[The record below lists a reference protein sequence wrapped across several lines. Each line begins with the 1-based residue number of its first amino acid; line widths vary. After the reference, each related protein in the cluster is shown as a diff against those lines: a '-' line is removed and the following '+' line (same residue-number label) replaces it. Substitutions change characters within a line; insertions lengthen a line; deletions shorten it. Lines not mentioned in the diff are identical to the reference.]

1 MSTAISRSYFQ
12 ISPLNNVS
20 TGYTPSNGQDTIQFI
35 IPPVAM
41 MLEELVMFGNLAVEC
56 TNPDGGNVETYD
68 DDIRF
73 PADAADS
80 VQIGLDNV
88 IGVHALV
95 NKVEIN
101 SRRANI
107 ILEQRLDYDVVAK
120 WQVGSSMSKNDLLV
134 GMMANTCLTSSKTLG
149 STNKMVQGV
158 FVNQSPAPVPFCM
171 TFNTALLAQKLDIPL
186 DQIGGLMVTIYLNS
200 VRQALFNVDNS
211 LANTIDD
218 NTNFVILQPSLF
230 GRYKLL
236 AKEVTVSEIP
246 LKLIDTNLQIVQSAN
261 DTIQFTPYAQSLK
274 SVVSVYQPNN
284 QSRNNPEVCATKI
297 DQLIGLQQYTLGKD
311 GQHFPL
317 DYDVSVLPDLY
328 NTENTYISGNAEQ
341 TFMNS
346 VALAGSYPPG
356 HSLLGPT
363 AEYYGNLDA
372 ENETNTDCNNI
383 SVLASSYQYGFIGY
397 NTSMSN
403 NLLGY
408 TLKSAVKAPIKA
420 GNVIPDEYAVQ
431 AQSNRN
437 FIVKNGVCTLKNLMV
452 MS

>member
-1 MSTAISRSYFQ
+1 MSVAISKSYFQ

-41 MLEELVMFGNLAVEC
+41 MLEELVMFGSLAVQC
-56 TNPDGGNVETYD
+56 TNPDGNVVGAYTD
-68 DDIRF
+68 AVRQ
-73 PADAADS
+73 ADNAQE
-80 VQIGLDNV
+80 VLLGLDNV
-88 IGVHALV
+88 IGVHALI

-107 ILEQRLDYDVVAK
+107 ILEQRLDYDMVAK

-134 GMMANTCLTSSKTLG
+134 GMLANTCLTSSKTLG
-149 STNKMVQGV
+149 STNKMVQTAA
-158 FVNQSPAPVPFCM
+158 APVPFCI

-186 DQIGGLMVTIYLNS
+186 DQIGGLMITIYLNS
-200 VRQALFNVDNS
+200 VRQALFNVDNA

-218 NTNFVILQPSLF
+218 NTSFVILQPNLF
-230 GRYKLL
+230 GRYKLQG
-236 AKEVTVSEIP
+236 KEIVVPEIP

-261 DTIQFTPYAQSLK
+261 DTIQFTPYAQSLS

-328 NTENTYISGNAEQ
+328 NTENAYISGNAEQ

-372 ENETNTDCNNI
+372 EEETNEDCNNI

-403 NLLGY
+403 NLAGY
-408 TLKSAVKAPIKA
+408 TLKSAVKAPIKQ
-420 GNVIPDEYAVQ
+420 GNVIPDAYAVQ
-431 AQSNRN
+431 AQTNRN
-437 FIVKNGVCTLKNLMV
+437 FIVKNGVATLKNLMV

>member
-1 MSTAISRSYFQ
+1 MSVAISKSYFQ

-20 TGYTPSNGQDTIQFI
+20 SGYTPTNGQDTIQFI

-41 MLEELVMFGNLAVEC
+41 MLEELVMFGSLAVQC
-56 TNPDGGNVETYD
+56 TNPDGGAVSPYT
-68 DDIRF
+68 DDIRQ
-73 PADAADS
+73 AADGNE
-80 VQIGLDNV
+80 VLLGLDNV
-88 IGVHALV
+88 IGVHALI

-107 ILEQRLDYDVVAK
+107 ILEQRLDYDMVAK
-120 WQVGSSMSKNDLLV
+120 WQVGAAVSKSDLLV
-134 GMMANTCLTSSKTLG
+134 GMLANTCLSSSKTLG
-149 STNKMVQGV
+149 STNKLVQAAG
-158 FVNQSPAPVPFCM
+158 APVPFCM
-171 TFNTALLAQKLDIPL
+171 TFNTAMLAQKLDIPL
-186 DQIGGLMVTIYLNS
+186 DQIGGLMLTIYLNS

-211 LANTIDD
+211 LANKIDD
-218 NTNFVILQPSLF
+218 NTSFVILQPSLF

-236 AKEVTVSEIP
+236 AKEVPVSEIP

-261 DTIQFTPYAQSLK
+261 DTIQFTPYAQSLS

-284 QSRNNPEVCATKI
+284 QSRNNPDVCATKI

-328 NTENTYISGNAEQ
+328 NTQNAYISGNAEQ

-346 VALAGSYPPG
+346 VALAGVYPPG

-372 ENETNTDCNNI
+372 EEETNEDCTNV
-383 SVLASSYQYGFIGY
+383 SVLATSYQYGFIGY

-403 NLLGY
+403 NLAGY
-408 TLKSAVKAPIKA
+408 SLKSAVKAPIRA
-420 GNVIPDEYAVQ
+420 GNVIPDAYAVQ

>member
-20 TGYTPSNGQDTIQFI
+20 SGYTPTNGQDTLQFI

-41 MLEELVMFGNLAVEC
+41 MLEELVMFGSLAVQC
-56 TNPDGGNVETYD
+56 TDPDGGAVSVYD
-68 DDIRF
+68 ADVRF
-73 PADAADS
+73 PADVADT
-80 VQIGLDNV
+80 VLLGLDNV

-107 ILEQRLDYDVVAK
+107 ILEQRLDYDMVTK
-120 WQVGSSMSKNDLLV
+120 WQVGSGMSKNDLLV

-149 STNKMVQGV
+149 STNKMVQAAG
-158 FVNQSPAPVPFCM
+158 APVPFAM
-171 TFNTALLAQKLDIPL
+171 VFNTALLAEKLDIPL
-186 DQIGGLMVTIYLNS
+186 DQIGGLMITIYLNS
-200 VRQALFNVDNS
+200 VRQALFNVEND
-211 LANTIDD
+211 LAHLIDD
-218 NTNFVILQPSLF
+218 NTSFTILQPSLF

-236 AKEVTVSEIP
+236 AKELPVKEIP

-261 DTIQFTPYAQSLK
+261 DTIQFTPYAQSLS

-284 QSRNNPEVCATKI
+284 QSRNNPAVCATKI
-297 DQLIGLQQYTLGKD
+297 DQLIGLQQFTLGKD
-311 GQHFPL
+311 GQHYP
-317 DYDVSVLPDLY
+317 YDWDVTISPDLY
-328 NTENTYISGNAEQ
+328 NTQNAYISGNAEQ
-341 TFMNS
+341 TFINS
-346 VALAGSYPPG
+346 VALAGVYPPG

-363 AEYYGNLDA
+363 SEYYGNLDA
-372 ENETNTDCNNI
+372 QEQTNQDCNNI
-383 SVLASSYQYGFIGY
+383 SVLATPYQYGYIGY

-403 NLLGY
+403 NLAGY
-408 TLKSAVKAPIKA
+408 TLKSAVKAPIKN
-420 GNVIPDEYAVQ
+420 NVIPDEYAVQ

-437 FIVKNGVCTLKNLMV
+437 FIVKNGVCSLKNLMV

>member
-1 MSTAISRSYFQ
+1 MSVAISRTYFQ

-20 TGYTPSNGQDTIQFI
+20 SGYTPTNGQDTIQFI

-41 MLEELVMFGNLAVEC
+41 MLEELVMFGSLAVQC
-56 TNPDGGNVETYD
+56 TNPDGGAVGPYND
-68 DDIRF
+68 DVRY
-73 PADAADS
+73 PADAAAE
-80 VQIGLDNV
+80 VLLGLDNV
-88 IGVHALV
+88 IGVHALI

-107 ILEQRLDYDVVAK
+107 ILEQRLDYDMVAK
-120 WQVGSSMSKNDLLV
+120 WQVGAGMSKNDLLV
-134 GMMANTCLTSSKTLG
+134 GMMANTCLSSSKTLG
-149 STNKMVQGV
+149 TTNKMVQAAG
-158 FVNQSPAPVPFCM
+158 APVPFSM
-171 TFNTALLAQKLDIPL
+171 VFNTALLAQKLDIPL
-186 DQIGGLMVTIYLNS
+186 DQIGGLMITVYLNS
-200 VRQALFNVDNS
+200 IRQALFNVDNG
-211 LANTIDD
+211 LANLIDD
-218 NTNFVILQPSLF
+218 NTSFTILQPSLF
-230 GRYKLL
+230 GRYKLPS
-236 AKEVTVSEIP
+236 KEVVVPEIP

-261 DTIQFTPYAQSLK
+261 DTIQFTPYAQSLS

-284 QSRNNPEVCATKI
+284 QSRNNTAVCATKI

-317 DYDVSVLPDLY
+317 DYDVSVMPDLY
-328 NTENTYISGNAEQ
+328 TTDNAYISGNAEQ

-372 ENETNTDCNNI
+372 QEETNQDCNNI
-383 SVLASSYQYGFIGY
+383 SVLATSYQYGFIGF

-403 NLLGY
+403 NLAGY
-408 TLKSAVKAPIKA
+408 SLKSAVKAPVNA
-420 GNVIPDEYAVQ
+420 DSVIPVAYAVQ